1 MEALAILG
9 GITAIITLIQQTNEV
24 AQLLM
29 SHRSD
34 SVELRNTL
42 TNLSY
47 YLPLLEKILVK
58 LDEASNDEKQSHE
71 PLIKDPIQDC
81 YRCIQELK
89 TILDKIKSR
98 IRDGHLVFPKFQL
111 DYKKNKIAQI
121 VKLTNTIERKV
132 QTLMMYRG
140 MVYMSR
146 TDLYTVRLL
155 TPFPIYLYLKLTL
168 SCLQITKTLWLKSI
182 QVVSTSQSQLQMA
195 CTIVLK
201 DPVLLLR
208 MFLALLPTIIL
219 FLAFSIVCATF
230 WLVAVLRN
238 EGVLAGLLCAFLDK
252 DDAWLISCLKS
263 LLASWKVAHCVVEV
277 ASVEIVKTGS
287 WLFW

>member
-42 TNLSY
+42 DSLSY
-47 YLPLLEKILVK
+47 YLPLLEEILVK
-58 LDEASNDEKQSHE
+58 LDEASNDERQSHE
-71 PLIKDPIQDC
+71 ALIKDPIQEC
-81 YRCIQELK
+81 CRCIQELK

-98 IRDGHLVFPKFQL
+98 IRDGHLVFPMFPL

-121 VKLTNTIERKV
+121 VKLTNTIERKM
-132 QTLMMYRG
+132 QTLMMHRA

-155 TPFPIYLYLKLTL
+155 TPFPIYL
-168 SCLQITKTLWLKSI
+168 
-182 QVVSTSQSQLQMA
+182 
-195 CTIVLK
+195 
-201 DPVLLLR
+201 
-208 MFLALLPTIIL
+208 
-219 FLAFSIVCATF
+219 
-230 WLVAVLRN
+230 
-238 EGVLAGLLCAFLDK
+238 
-252 DDAWLISCLKS
+252 
-263 LLASWKVAHCVVEV
+263 
-277 ASVEIVKTGS
+277 
-287 WLFW
+287 